1 MLRLRIEDIL
11 IEKGFK
17 LNGTMPNLDILE
29 EQGKSK
35 YWLNKQLGMH
45 YVSFKKMI
53 ENNTT
58 SIKFDTLER
67 LSKILEVPVGDLFE
81 QYEDEI

>member
-1 MLRLRIEDIL
+1 
-11 IEKGFK
+11 
-17 LNGTMPNLDILE
+17 
-29 EQGKSK
+29 
-35 YWLNKQLGMH
+35 MH

-53 ENNTT
+53 ENDTT

>member
-1 MLRLRIEDIL
+1 MIKLRII
-11 IEKGFK
+11 
-17 LNGTMPNLDILE
+17 DILE

-53 ENNTT
+53 ENNTD
-58 SIKFDTLER
+58 SIRFDTLDR
-67 LSKILEVPVGDLFE
+67 LSSILNVPIGELFE
-81 QYEDEI
+81 KIDDSEK